1 MTVHS
6 IEIRD
11 TLLETILLHVRDKGW
26 SWEDVTEAA
35 QICGYQDDMASSMF
49 PGGLSDVVAHYADYV
64 DRRMLAGLEDA
75 SCSSLRVRD
84 RIRLAV
90 LTRLAVV
97 EHQKE
102 EVRKSLAFWSVPTRA
117 LYGQRV
123 LYRTS
128 DRIWNW
134 AGDISTDYN
143 RYTKRGLLSSVLMG
157 TFMVWIT
164 DESKEAI
171 VTQAFL
177 DRRLENIVKIG
188 QAIGTMKSV
197 VPPFLCRANIK
208 K

>member
-6 IEIRD
+6 IAIRD
-11 TLLETILLHVRDKGW
+11 ALLEAVLPHVRDKGW
-26 SWEDVTEAA
+26 SWENVAEAA
-35 QICGYQDDMASSMF
+35 RICGYQDDMANSMF
-49 PGGLSDVVAHYADYV
+49 PGGLADVVAHYADYV
-64 DRRMLAGLEDA
+64 DRQMLANLEEV
-75 SCSSLRVRD
+75 SSSSLRVRD

-90 LTRLAVV
+90 LTRLAIV
-97 EHQKE
+97 ENQKE
-102 EVRKSLAFWSVPTRA
+102 EVRKSLAFWSVPTRV

-134 AGDISTDYN
+134 AGDTSTDYN

-177 DRRLENIVKIG
+177 GRRLENIVKIG
-188 QAIGTMKSV
+188 QAIGTMRFV
-197 VPPFLCRANIK
+197 VPPFLCRATIK

>member
-6 IEIRD
+6 TAIRD
-11 TLLETILLHVRDKGW
+11 TLLEAVLPQVRDKGW
-26 SWEDVTEAA
+26 SWEDVTEIAR
-35 QICGYQDDMASSMF
+35 ICGYQDDMASSMF
-49 PGGLSDVVAHYADYV
+49 PGGLPDVVAHYADYV
-64 DRRMLAGLEDA
+64 DRRMLAGLEDTP
-75 SCSSLRVRD
+75 SPSLRIRE

-90 LTRLAVV
+90 LTRLAIV

-102 EVRKSLAFWSVPTRA
+102 EVRRSLAFWSAPTRA

-134 AGDISTDYN
+134 AGDTSTDYN

-188 QAIGTMKSV
+188 QAIGSIKSV